1 MKLEHFA
8 QSFDQ
13 EISTLEKK
21 LKPSFKHSQY
31 NSDCIISERRLTKI
45 FQLRTKK
52 KKGKTEIGYHK

>member
-1 MKLEHFA
+1 MNVEDFA

-21 LKPSFKHSQY
+21 KLKASFKYSRY
-31 NSDCIISERRLTKI
+31 NSDCIISERRLTKN

-52 KKGKTEIGYHK
+52 KLK